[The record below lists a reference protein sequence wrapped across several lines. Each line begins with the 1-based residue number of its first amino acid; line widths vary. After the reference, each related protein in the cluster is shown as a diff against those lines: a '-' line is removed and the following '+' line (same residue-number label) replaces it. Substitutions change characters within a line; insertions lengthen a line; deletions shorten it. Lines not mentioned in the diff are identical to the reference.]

1 MPELGKKNLKPEQVE
16 NTMEYLGQRNGK
28 IYI

>member
-1 MPELGKKNLKPEQVE
+1 MPELGKKNLKPEQEE
-16 NTMEYLGQRNGK
+16 NTMEYLRQRNGK